1 MTERCFQSYFRKIT
15 WVDAHLPSRTLEALQ
30 ANHPGSPAETSS
42 LTLWRKETSPY
53 ACPPAPR
60 TLLPFNRFRMS
71 NNTSQDPASTSSSS
85 VDDAPVAK
93 RATKKVAAKTATKI
107 VAKKAVAKKVAVKK
121 TAVKKV
127 AAKKAAAKSV
137 AEPANLKTEL
147 SSVQAPEAVT
157 APRTPRP
164 SRAKK
169 TAPEAAP
176 IESEPPSAENPGRR
190 FGRVP
195 GGGPVTPREPAP
207 ARPPTP
213 PESTP
218 FPPVIAPPPNR
229 EGQPA
234 PPPNR
239 ERPPQGGQP
248 QNFQQRD
255 PQNRND
261 SGPPNGGQGQQ
272 GESRSKRRRDKRK
285 RRKGEQQE
293 QQGGRRQP
301 NPHTRQRNDGPP
313 NHNDSEDRRPGLLT
327 GPKIEANGL
336 LELAPKGFGFL
347 RIPGKNFEQ
356 ARDDVFVTPEIIRK
370 YNLRLGQW
378 IHGVYQEGPR
388 GPQLVEITLVNDL
401 APEEASKLPH
411 FDELKA
417 INPTRRISF
426 ETTPERFTTRVV
438 DIMAPVGRGQ
448 RGLIVSPPRSG
459 KTTLLL
465 HMAEAIR
472 EKYDEAIHL
481 MVVLVDER
489 PEEVTE
495 FRRALP
501 GAEIYASSND
511 EQARNHTRIAEI
523 AIERAKRLVEAGRDV
538 FLIMDSITRLAR
550 AYNGNMNSRGRGT
563 ASGGLTIGALEVP
576 RRLFAAARNTRGG
589 GSLTIM
595 ATALIQT
602 NSRADEAIY
611 MEFKGTGNMELV
623 LDRKIAEN
631 YIYPAVD
638 IFKSGTRREELLLA
652 DHMLHKIHLIRRGLS
667 GHRPAEAMERLLFFL
682 KKFPNN
688 PQMLLEIKG

>member
-1 MTERCFQSYFRKIT
+1 M
-15 WVDAHLPSRTLEALQ
+15 
-30 ANHPGSPAETSS
+30 
-42 LTLWRKETSPY
+42 
-53 ACPPAPR
+53 
-60 TLLPFNRFRMS
+60 
-71 NNTSQDPASTSSSS
+71 
-85 VDDAPVAK
+85 
-93 RATKKVAAKTATKI
+93 
-107 VAKKAVAKKVAVKK
+107 
-121 TAVKKV
+121 
-127 AAKKAAAKSV
+127 
-137 AEPANLKTEL
+137 
-147 SSVQAPEAVT
+147 
-157 APRTPRP
+157 
-164 SRAKK
+164 
-169 TAPEAAP
+169 
-176 IESEPPSAENPGRR
+176 
-190 FGRVP
+190 GRVP
-195 GGGPVTPREPAP
+195 GGGPVGRRKQQEQSAPEPQ
-207 ARPPTP
+207 
-213 PESTP
+213 ESTP
-218 FPPVIAPPPNR
+218 FPKTEQAAAPQSVDAPREPREQRQDRQRDGQQNPQRHPQQQRGQQQPP
-229 EGQPA
+229 Q
-234 PPPNR
+234 
-239 ERPPQGGQP
+239 QGGQQP
-248 QNFQQRD
+248 QNQ
-255 PQNRND
+255 
-261 SGPPNGGQGQQ
+261 GPPR
-272 GESRSKRRRDKRK
+272 ESRSKRRREKRK
-285 RRKGEQQE
+285 RRNQERQE
-293 QQGGRRQP
+293 QGGGNQ
-301 NPHTRQRNDGPP
+301 QRHRNEGGERGDRGDRGDRHG
-313 NHNDSEDRRPGLLT
+313 NQHDHEDRRPVQMN
-327 GPKIEANGL
+327 GPKIEADGM

-347 RIPGKNFEQ
+347 RVPGKNFEQ
-356 ARDDVFVTPEIIRK
+356 ARDDVFVTPETIRK

-388 GPQLVEITLVNDL
+388 GPQLVEISTINDIT
-401 APEEASKLPH
+401 PEEASKLPH

-417 INPTRRISF
+417 INPSKRISF

-472 EKYDEAIHL
+472 EKYEETIHL

-511 EQARNHTRIAEI
+511 EQARNHCRIAEL

-550 AYNGNMNSRGRGT
+550 AYNGGMNNRGRGT
-563 ASGGLTIGALEVP
+563 GSGGITIGALEVP

-589 GSLTIM
+589 GSLTIL

-652 DHMLHKIHLIRRGLS
+652 EHMLHKIHLIRRGLS

>member
-1 MTERCFQSYFRKIT
+1 MSKPTPQDT
-15 WVDAHLPSRTLEALQ
+15 TLAASKGEA
-30 ANHPGSPAETSS
+30 
-42 LTLWRKETSPY
+42 
-53 ACPPAPR
+53 PPAR
-60 TLLPFNRFRMS
+60 KT
-71 NNTSQDPASTSSSS
+71 
-85 VDDAPVAK
+85 
-93 RATKKVAAKTATKI
+93 AAKKTA
-107 VAKKAVAKKVAVKK
+107 AKKTASAKASIAAANEAAIEPVAKKVTARK
-121 TAVKKV
+121 TA
-127 AAKKAAAKSV
+127 
-137 AEPANLKTEL
+137 
-147 SSVQAPEAVT
+147 
-157 APRTPRP
+157 
-164 SRAKK
+164 AKK
-169 TAPEAAP
+169 TAAVKAPAPSSEAISEAPAKKVSVRKVASKKTAAVETTPELPFTAEAAP
-176 IESEPPSAENPGRR
+176 SRQARVPKAARATKVPKIPVGLKLASNAEPAGPKTIDEALGRY
-190 FGRVP
+190 GRVP
-195 GGGPVTPREPAP
+195 GGGPTAPRDSSASRYAAAAP
-207 ARPPTP
+207 V
-213 PESTP
+213 ESTP
-218 FPPVIAPPPNR
+218 FPQQAPPHQENLNPPRAEERR
-229 EGQPA
+229 EG
-234 PPPNR
+234 
-239 ERPPQGGQP
+239 GQ
-248 QNFQQRD
+248 QRNFQQNPNPHGRG
-255 PQNRND
+255 QNQ
-261 SGPPNGGQGQQ
+261 GQGQQ
-272 GESRSKRRRDKRK
+272 GAGESRSKKRREKRK
-285 RRKGEQQE
+285 RRDNDRR
-293 QQGGRRQP
+293 QQGGP
-301 NPHTRQRNDGPP
+301 NPNQPPHRQQPP
-313 NHNDSEDRRPGLLT
+313 QSQGFQNEDRRPVLLD
-327 GPKIEANGL
+327 GPKIETNGM

-347 RIPGKNFEQ
+347 RVQHKNFEQ
-356 ARDDVFVTPEIIRK
+356 VRDDVFVTPETIRK
-370 YNLRLGQW
+370 YNLRVGQW
-378 IHGVYQEGPR
+378 IHGTYQEGPR
-388 GPQLVEITLVNDL
+388 GPQLVEISQINDL
-401 APEEASKLPH
+401 TPEDAAKLPH

-417 INPTRRISF
+417 INPNKRISF
-426 ETTPERFTTRVV
+426 ETTPERYTTRVV

-481 MVVLVDER
+481 IVVLVDER

-511 EQARNHTRIAEI
+511 EQARNHTRIAEL

-550 AYNGNMNSRGRGT
+550 AYNGNMDNRGRGT
-563 ASGGLTIGALEVP
+563 GSGGLTIGSLEIP

-652 DHMLHKIHLIRRGLS
+652 DHMLYKIHLIRRGLS

>member
-1 MTERCFQSYFRKIT
+1 
-15 WVDAHLPSRTLEALQ
+15 
-30 ANHPGSPAETSS
+30 
-42 LTLWRKETSPY
+42 
-53 ACPPAPR
+53 
-60 TLLPFNRFRMS
+60 MS
-71 NNTSQDPASTSSSS
+71 NNNDQETIPQTPAATAGDSPP
-85 VDDAPVAK
+85 ARK
-93 RATKKVAAKTATKI
+93 RA
-107 VAKKAVAKKVAVKK
+107 AKKVATPPVSAEETPPAKK
-121 TAVKKV
+121 ATARKAAAKKV
-127 AAKKAAAKSV
+127 AAKKVARKSAASTTPELPFSEVSESKPI
-137 AEPANLKTEL
+137 PAPVK
-147 SSVQAPEAVT
+147 
-157 APRTPRP
+157 RP

-169 TAPEAAP
+169 VAAEVVPSAP
-176 IESEPPSAENPGRR
+176 SEPQVAVSGDEPRR

-195 GGGPVTPREPAP
+195 GGGPVVSREPVEP
-207 ARPPTP
+207 RPPAP
-213 PESTP
+213 IASIP
-218 FPPVIAPPPNR
+218 FPPVITPPPDREIPPQAGPPR
-229 EGQPA
+229 EGER
-234 PPPNR
+234 R
-239 ERPPQGGQP
+239 ERPPQDGQ
-248 QNFQQRD
+248 QRNFQQRD
-255 PQNRND
+255 GQ
-261 SGPPNGGQGQQ
+261 GPPR
-272 GESRSKRRRDKRK
+272 ESRSKKRREKRK
-285 RRKGEQQE
+285 RRNNERQDQQAPHG
-293 QQGGRRQP
+293 QQHSPNRHRNEGGPQGP
-301 NPHTRQRNDGPP
+301 GPSNDF
-313 NHNDSEDRRPGLLT
+313 DDRRPVQLN
-327 GPKIEANGL
+327 GPKIEADGM

-347 RIPGKNFEQ
+347 RVQKKNFEQ
-356 ARDDVFVTPEIIRK
+356 ARDDVFVTPETIRK

-378 IHGVYQEGPR
+378 IHGLYQDGPR
-388 GPQLVEITLVNDL
+388 GPQLVEITTINDMT
-401 APEEASKLPH
+401 PEDAAKLPH

-417 INPTRRISF
+417 INPKRRISF

-495 FRRALP
+495 FRRALQ

-511 EQARNHTRIAEI
+511 EQARNHTRIAEL
-523 AIERAKRLVEAGRDV
+523 AIERAKRLVEAGKDV

-550 AYNGNMNSRGRGT
+550 AYNGNMNTRGRGT

-688 PQMLLEIKG
+688 PQMLMEIKG

>member
-1 MTERCFQSYFRKIT
+1 MNNPTNEESPPPSDIGDNAAPARK
-15 WVDAHLPSRTLEALQ
+15 R
-30 ANHPGSPAETSS
+30 
-42 LTLWRKETSPY
+42 
-53 ACPPAPR
+53 
-60 TLLPFNRFRMS
+60 
-71 NNTSQDPASTSSSS
+71 
-85 VDDAPVAK
+85 
-93 RATKKVAAKTATKI
+93 
-107 VAKKAVAKKVAVKK
+107 
-121 TAVKKV
+121 
-127 AAKKAAAKSV
+127 AAKKAAAKT
-137 AEPANLKTEL
+137 AAKT
-147 SSVQAPEAVT
+147 A
-157 APRTPRP
+157 
-164 SRAKK
+164 AKK
-169 TAPEAAP
+169 TAVRKTAAKKVAAKSESSDVATESPPQVMPVASRSDSSPELPFDAPHTRAPRAKKIAAETEP
-176 IESEPPSAENPGRR
+176 RPSEPSAVQDNPESQRR

-195 GGGPVTPREPAP
+195 GGGPVVSREPSESQERPQPP
-207 ARPPTP
+207 A
-213 PESTP
+213 
-218 FPPVIAPPPNR
+218 AR
-229 EGQPA
+229 EDRDNGPA
-234 PPPNR
+234 PQGEQEYR
-239 ERPPQGGQP
+239 ERPP
-248 QNFQQRD
+248 RE
-255 PQNRND
+255 
-261 SGPPNGGQGQQ
+261 GQGQQ
-272 GESRSKRRRDKRK
+272 GQGEGNFRPGESRSKRRREKRK
-285 RRKGEQQE
+285 RRKNERFQDKSGFQPHGE
-293 QQGGRRQP
+293 
-301 NPHTRQRNDGPP
+301 RQRPQGPGGP
-313 NHNDSEDRRPGLLT
+313 HGPQGSNGPHGPSGPQAPYDQEDRRAMPLN
-327 GPKIEANGL
+327 GPKIEADGM

-356 ARDDVFVTPEIIRK
+356 ARDDIFVTPESIRK
-370 YNLRLGQW
+370 YSLRVGQW
-378 IHGVYQEGPR
+378 IHGLYQDGPR
-388 GPQLVEITLVNDL
+388 GPQLVEITKINDMT
-401 APEEASKLPH
+401 PEEAAKLPH

-426 ETTPERFTTRVV
+426 ETTPDRYTTRVV

-511 EQARNHTRIAEI
+511 EQARNHTRIAEL
-523 AIERAKRLVEAGRDV
+523 AIERAKRLVEAGKDV

-550 AYNGNMNSRGRGT
+550 AYNGNMNNRGRGT
-563 ASGGLTIGALEVP
+563 GSGGITIGALEVP

-667 GHRPAEAMERLLFFL
+667 GHRPAEAMERLLFFQ

>member
-1 MTERCFQSYFRKIT
+1 M
-15 WVDAHLPSRTLEALQ
+15 A
-30 ANHPGSPAETSS
+30 
-42 LTLWRKETSPY
+42 
-53 ACPPAPR
+53 
-60 TLLPFNRFRMS
+60 
-71 NNTSQDPASTSSSS
+71 
-85 VDDAPVAK
+85 DDAATTRTK
-93 RATKKVAAKTATKI
+93 RATKKATKKVTTKVAAK
-107 VAKKAVAKKVAVKK
+107 K
-121 TAVKKV
+121 TV
-127 AAKKAAAKSV
+127 AKKAAAKKTAAKKSTSKSSVEAPSASIEFV
-137 AEPANLKTEL
+137 AEKSPISTA
-147 SSVQAPEAVT
+147 SSESAVT
-157 APRTPRP
+157 T
-164 SRAKK
+164 
-169 TAPEAAP
+169 
-176 IESEPPSAENPGRR
+176 SENSNRR
-190 FGRVP
+190 LGRVP
-195 GGGPVTPREPAP
+195 GGGPVSSRKIAQTNPQ
-207 ARPPTP
+207 
-213 PESTP
+213 ESTP
-218 FPPVIAPPPNR
+218 FPATIIHPPHR
-229 EGQPA
+229 EASSTPPISQSLGQA
-234 PPPNR
+234 
-239 ERPPQGGQP
+239 
-248 QNFQQRD
+248 D
-255 PQNRND
+255 PQNRNENTPEQTGEKQT
-261 SGPPNGGQGQQ
+261 S
-272 GESRSKRRRDKRK
+272 ESRSKRRREKRK
-285 RRKGEQQE
+285 RRNNERKELESSRGQQFKNGRLQNQSGR
-293 QQGGRRQP
+293 QQNQHGRQP
-301 NPHTRQRNDGPP
+301 NRQRHDSAGHGNDA
-313 NHNDSEDRRPGLLT
+313 EDRRPVLLD
-327 GPKIEANGL
+327 GPKIATNGL

-347 RIPGKNFEQ
+347 RVANKNFEQ
-356 ARDDVFVTPEIIRK
+356 ARDDVFVSPEIIRTH
-370 YNLRLGQW
+370 NLRLGHW
-378 IHGVYQEGPR
+378 IHGTYQDGPR
-388 GPQLVEITLVNDL
+388 GPQLVEVSQINDL
-401 APEEASKLPH
+401 PPEEASKLPH

-417 INPTRRISF
+417 INPARRISF

-481 MVVLVDER
+481 MIVLVDER

-523 AIERAKRLVEAGRDV
+523 AIERAKRLVEAGKDV

-688 PQMLLEIKG
+688 PQMLMEIKG

>member
-1 MTERCFQSYFRKIT
+1 M
-15 WVDAHLPSRTLEALQ
+15 P
-30 ANHPGSPAETSS
+30 
-42 LTLWRKETSPY
+42 
-53 ACPPAPR
+53 
-60 TLLPFNRFRMS
+60 
-71 NNTSQDPASTSSSS
+71 
-85 VDDAPVAK
+85 
-93 RATKKVAAKTATKI
+93 
-107 VAKKAVAKKVAVKK
+107 
-121 TAVKKV
+121 
-127 AAKKAAAKSV
+127 
-137 AEPANLKTEL
+137 
-147 SSVQAPEAVT
+147 
-157 APRTPRP
+157 
-164 SRAKK
+164 
-169 TAPEAAP
+169 
-176 IESEPPSAENPGRR
+176 
-190 FGRVP
+190 
-195 GGGPVTPREPAP
+195 
-207 ARPPTP
+207 
-213 PESTP
+213 
-218 FPPVIAPPPNR
+218 
-229 EGQPA
+229 
-234 PPPNR
+234 
-239 ERPPQGGQP
+239 
-248 QNFQQRD
+248 
-255 PQNRND
+255 
-261 SGPPNGGQGQQ
+261 
-272 GESRSKRRRDKRK
+272 
-285 RRKGEQQE
+285 
-293 QQGGRRQP
+293 
-301 NPHTRQRNDGPP
+301 
-313 NHNDSEDRRPGLLT
+313 
-327 GPKIEANGL
+327 
-336 LELAPKGFGFL
+336 
-347 RIPGKNFEQ
+347 
-356 ARDDVFVTPEIIRK
+356 
-370 YNLRLGQW
+370 
-378 IHGVYQEGPR
+378 
-388 GPQLVEITLVNDL
+388 
-401 APEEASKLPH
+401 PEEAAKLPH

-511 EQARNHTRIAEI
+511 EQPRNHTRIAEM
-523 AIERAKRLVEAGRDV
+523 AIERAKRLVEAGKDV

-550 AYNGNMNSRGRGT
+550 AYNAGMSMNSRGRGT
-563 ASGGLTIGALEVP
+563 GSGGITIGALEVP

>member
-1 MTERCFQSYFRKIT
+1 MSNPTNEDTMPQ
-15 WVDAHLPSRTLEALQ
+15 
-30 ANHPGSPAETSS
+30 
-42 LTLWRKETSPY
+42 
-53 ACPPAPR
+53 PPAGTDGTTP
-60 TLLPFNRFRMS
+60 
-71 NNTSQDPASTSSSS
+71 PAK
-85 VDDAPVAK
+85 K
-93 RATKKVAAKTATKI
+93 RA
-107 VAKKAVAKKVAVKK
+107 AKKAAKKTAVVKTEPVAEAAVKK
-121 TAVKKV
+121 TAARKV
-127 AAKKAAAKSV
+127 AAKKVARKSAAASIT
-137 AEPANLKTEL
+137 PEL
-147 SSVQAPEAVT
+147 SFDAPTRPKAIPAPRAAKTTRARKTALETTVETT
-157 APRTPRP
+157 APAPR
-164 SRAKK
+164 S
-169 TAPEAAP
+169 
-176 IESEPPSAENPGRR
+176 ESPPPQSEEPGRR

-195 GGGPVTPREPAP
+195 GGGPVAPRESPEPRESAPPASIP
-207 ARPPTP
+207 YPQPTP
-213 PESTP
+213 PPDRSRDQE
-218 FPPVIAPPPNR
+218 NR
-229 EGQPA
+229 EQSS
-234 PPPNR
+234 PN
-239 ERPPQGGQP
+239 PPQG

-255 PQNRND
+255 GQ
-261 SGPPNGGQGQQ
+261 GGQGGQGQSH
-272 GESRSKRRRDKRK
+272 ESRSKRRREKRK
-285 RRKGEQQE
+285 RRKNERGD
-293 QQGGRRQP
+293 QG
-301 NPHTRQRNDGPP
+301 GPP
-313 NHNDSEDRRPGLLT
+313 NPQHQNRHAPNRPPRNEGGERHAPPPDMDDRRGIQLS
-327 GPKIEANGL
+327 GPKIEADGM

-356 ARDDVFVTPEIIRK
+356 ARDDIFVTPETIRK
-370 YNLRLGQW
+370 YNLRPAQW
-378 IHGVYQEGPR
+378 IHGLYQDGPR
-388 GPQLVEITLVNDL
+388 GPQLVEISKVNDL
-401 APEEASKLPH
+401 TPEEASKLPH

-417 INPTRRISF
+417 INPSRRISF

-511 EQARNHTRIAEI
+511 EQARNHTRIAEL

-550 AYNGNMNSRGRGT
+550 AYNGNMNNRGRGT
-563 ASGGLTIGALEVP
+563 GSGGITIGALEVP

>member
-1 MTERCFQSYFRKIT
+1 
-15 WVDAHLPSRTLEALQ
+15 
-30 ANHPGSPAETSS
+30 
-42 LTLWRKETSPY
+42 
-53 ACPPAPR
+53 
-60 TLLPFNRFRMS
+60 MS
-71 NNTSQDPASTSSSS
+71 NQKKQDTTPPTSTGTEGDGTPTR
-85 VDDAPVAK
+85 K
-93 RATKKVAAKTATKI
+93 RATKKVAAKK
-107 VAKKAVAKKVAVKK
+107 VAKKVTTKPATAKK
-121 TAVKKV
+121 TATKKV
-127 AAKKAAAKSV
+127 AAKKATKKVAATKTPAKKVAAKKTTKKV
-137 AEPANLKTEL
+137 ASTAA
-147 SSVQAPEAVT
+147 SAPEFDFA
-157 APRTPRP
+157 APVAAQSTPIADP
-164 SRAKK
+164 TPTPPATKPARAKK
-169 TAPEAAP
+169 AATPSPAADPAANAPQ
-176 IESEPPSAENPGRR
+176 RR

-195 GGGPVTPREPAP
+195 GGGPTSAREPSEKPAP
-207 ARPPTP
+207 A
-213 PESTP
+213 ESTP
-218 FPPVIAPPPNR
+218 FPSSQPPKPQAEN
-229 EGQPA
+229 PA
-234 PPPNR
+234 PPSRN
-239 ERPPQGGQP
+239 PQENHSQHGQTQENSGQP
-248 QNFQQRD
+248 R
-255 PQNRND
+255 
-261 SGPPNGGQGQQ
+261 
-272 GESRSKRRRDKRK
+272 ESRSKRRREKRK
-285 RRKGEQQE
+285 RRREQQTGK
-293 QQGGRRQP
+293 QGSPQGGQPHSQHQNQNQNQNRNRQDHGGQAPNRAGNDERRGVQL
-301 NPHTRQRNDGPP
+301 N
-313 NHNDSEDRRPGLLT
+313 
-327 GPKIEANGL
+327 GPKIETNGV

-347 RIPGKNFEQ
+347 RVPDKKFDQ
-356 ARDDVFVTPEIIRK
+356 ARDDVFVAPETIRK

-378 IHGVYQEGPR
+378 IHGTHQEGPR
-388 GPQLVEITLVNDL
+388 GPQLVDVTLVNDQP
-401 APEEASKLPH
+401 PEQAAKLPH

-417 INPTRRISF
+417 INPSRRISF
-426 ETTPERFTTRVV
+426 ETTPSRFTTRVV

-495 FRRALP
+495 FRRARP

-511 EQARNHTRIAEI
+511 EQPRNHARIAEL
-523 AIERAKRLVEAGRDV
+523 AIERAKRLVEAGKDV

-550 AYNGNMNSRGRGT
+550 AYNAGMNQRGRGT
-563 ASGGLTIGALEVP
+563 GSGGITIGALEIP

-589 GSLTIM
+589 GSLTIL

-638 IFKSGTRREELLLA
+638 IFKSGTRREEILLP

>member
-1 MTERCFQSYFRKIT
+1 MRHGTLNVSSHFKEPDETLDRQ
-15 WVDAHLPSRTLEALQ
+15 AAPSPLI
-30 ANHPGSPAETSS
+30 S
-42 LTLWRKETSPY
+42 
-53 ACPPAPR
+53 
-60 TLLPFNRFRMS
+60 NRFRMS
-71 NNTSQDPASTSSSS
+71 NDNDQDTPPATQ
-85 VDDAPVAK
+85 
-93 RATKKVAAKTATKI
+93 R
-107 VAKKAVAKKVAVKK
+107 VAKKAATKAAAKKAAVKK
-121 TAVKKV
+121 TAVKKT
-127 AAKKAAAKSV
+127 AAKKTAAKKV
-137 AEPANLKTEL
+137 AKKSTAATATVTPEL
-147 SSVQAPEAVT
+147 PFTAPPVSNPIPVPET
-157 APRTPRP
+157 APRAARP

-169 TAPEAAP
+169 VAAEPTPAEQAPAQAT
-176 IESEPPSAENPGRR
+176 EPATRR

-195 GGGPVTPREPAP
+195 GGGPVAAREPAESRAP
-207 ARPPTP
+207 APQISTPCPQPSPPPEARESPAPSGPPSDQEPRARPPQD
-213 PESTP
+213 
-218 FPPVIAPPPNR
+218 
-229 EGQPA
+229 G
-234 PPPNR
+234 
-239 ERPPQGGQP
+239 PQR
-248 QNFQQRD
+248 NFQQRD
-255 PQNRND
+255 A
-261 SGPPNGGQGQQ
+261 QGQQ
-272 GESRSKRRRDKRK
+272 RTGESRSSRRRDKRK
-285 RRKGEQQE
+285 RRAGERQE
-293 QQGGRRQP
+293 QQGPPPAQHGQHP
-301 NPHTRQRNDGPP
+301 PQQQRNRHEGGGPQRGP
-313 NHNDSEDRRPGLLT
+313 SDFDDRRPVQLA
-327 GPKIEANGL
+327 GPKIEADGL

-356 ARDDVFVTPEIIRK
+356 ARDDVFVTPETIRK

-378 IHGVYQEGPR
+378 IHGLYQDGPR
-388 GPQLVEITLVNDL
+388 GPQLVEISQINGMP
-401 APEEASKLPH
+401 PEEAAKLPH

-511 EQARNHTRIAEI
+511 EQPRNHTRIAEM
-523 AIERAKRLVEAGRDV
+523 AIERAKRLVEAGQDV

-550 AYNGNMNSRGRGT
+550 AYNAGMNNRGRGT
-563 ASGGLTIGALEVP
+563 GSGGITIGALEVP

>member
-1 MTERCFQSYFRKIT
+1 MSKKQNQ
-15 WVDAHLPSRTLEALQ
+15 DPLP
-30 ANHPGSPAETSS
+30 P
-42 LTLWRKETSPY
+42 TSPVP
-53 ACPPAPR
+53 AGESPPTAR
-60 TLLPFNRFRMS
+60 KRATRS
-71 NNTSQDPASTSSSS
+71 AAAKTESAE
-85 VDDAPVAK
+85 DAPVAK
-93 RATKKVAAKTATKI
+93 KSPVRKTA
-107 VAKKAVAKKVAVKK
+107 A
-121 TAVKKV
+121 KKV
-127 AAKKAAAKSV
+127 AAKKVAAAESAITETTPTPKAVRAQRAKKSV
-137 AEPANLKTEL
+137 ATEAPPALPPPAEEPA
-147 SSVQAPEAVT
+147 
-157 APRTPRP
+157 
-164 SRAKK
+164 
-169 TAPEAAP
+169 
-176 IESEPPSAENPGRR
+176 RR

-195 GGGPVTPREPAP
+195 GGGPIVTREAPPA
-207 ARPPTP
+207 APP
-213 PESTP
+213 STP
-218 FPPVIAPPPNR
+218 FPQPVAAQDNPPPR
-229 EGQPA
+229 EPER
-234 PPPNR
+234 R
-239 ERPPQGGQP
+239 ESRPPQEQP
-248 QNFQQRD
+248 PRNFQQRD
-255 PQNRND
+255 NPNQQR
-261 SGPPNGGQGQQ
+261 GPQGQPP
-272 GESRSKRRRDKRK
+272 ESRSKRRREKRK
-285 RRKGEQQE
+285 RRNNE
-293 QQGGRRQP
+293 
-301 NPHTRQRNDGPP
+301 RNDQHGQGQHQRHRHEGGPP
-313 NHNDSEDRRPGLLT
+313 QGPAQDHEDSRPIQLN
-327 GPKIEANGL
+327 GPKIEADGM

-347 RIPGKNFEQ
+347 RVQKKNFEQ
-356 ARDDVFVTPEIIRK
+356 ARDDVFVTPETIRK

-378 IHGVYQEGPR
+378 IHGLYQEGPR
-388 GPQLVEITLVNDL
+388 GPQLVEISKVNDL
-401 APEEASKLPH
+401 TPEEAAKLPH

-472 EKYDEAIHL
+472 EKYEEAIHL

-495 FRRALP
+495 FRRALQ

-511 EQARNHTRIAEI
+511 EQARNHTRIAEL
-523 AIERAKRLVEAGRDV
+523 AIERAKRLVEAGKDV

-550 AYNGNMNSRGRGT
+550 AYNGNMNTRGRGT

-667 GHRPAEAMERLLFFL
+667 GHRPAEAMERLLFFQ